1 MKMLASQVERTRR
14 DQSQRYY
21 DWAMSDLFSR
31 MNAWKPFTALVVGD
45 FILDEMV
52 YGDAERL
59 SPDAPVPVLLV
70 KRRDVMPGG
79 AANVCMDLAA
89 LRGRVIA
96 FGVVGTDSTA
106 RNMRDALTQ
115 AGIDA
120 SGLIED
126 GSRPTT
132 LKQNLI
138 GLAQSRHPQK
148 MFRVDEESREPICD
162 ATQNKLLAA
171 FEKQLASADVVILED
186 YAKGVCTP
194 ELCQRIIALSR
205 DAKKPVFV
213 DPARGVDPLRYK
225 GATTITPNRTEAE
238 LAAGVPTSKENDAAH
253 NAALAKRLLD
263 LLDLQCV
270 VLTLD
275 RHGALLL
282 GREGSRE
289 AAPICIPT
297 QAREVYDVSGAGDMF
312 LAGLAAARANGCAW
326 DDSVRFANA
335 AAGLEVEVFGVQPI
349 PFENVRDSVLRL
361 AGMSRPGKL
370 RTWDELAAEVA
381 DAKRRKKRVV
391 FTNGCFDVLHS
402 GHVTLLEK
410 AAAFGDF
417 LVVGLN
423 SDESVRRLKGPTRP
437 VNNET
442 DRARVLGALES
453 VAAVAIFTQ
462 DTPLDLIRVVRPDTL
477 VKGADYT
484 KDKVVGTDVVE
495 GYGGR
500 VELVDL
506 VAGKSTTATL
516 ARM

>member
-1 MKMLASQVERTRR
+1 
-14 DQSQRYY
+14 
-21 DWAMSDLFSR
+21 MSDLFAR
-31 MNAWKPFTALVVGD
+31 MNNWKPFTALVVGD

-70 KRRDVMPGG
+70 KRREVMPGG

-89 LRGRVIA
+89 LHGKVIA
-96 FGVVGTDSTA
+96 FGVLGADATA
-106 RNMRDALTQ
+106 RNMRDALAK

-120 SGLIED
+120 RGLIED
-126 GSRPTT
+126 AARPTT

-148 MFRVDEESREPICD
+148 MFRVDEESRDPICD
-162 ATQNKLLAA
+162 ATQAKLVSAFTAALAN
-171 FEKQLASADVVILED
+171 ADVVIIED

-194 ELCQRIIALSR
+194 ELCQQIIAASKR
-205 DAKKPVFV
+205 AGKPVFV

-238 LAAGVPTSKENDAAH
+238 LAAGVATSKDNDAAH
-253 NAALAKRLLD
+253 NAALARRLLTT
-263 LLDLQCV
+263 LDLECV

-275 RHGALLL
+275 KHGALLL
-282 GREGSRE
+282 GRDSTPE
-289 AAPICIPT
+289 ASPISIPT

-312 LAGLAAARANGCAW
+312 LAGLAAARANACTW
-326 DDSVRFANA
+326 SDSVRFANA

-349 PFENVRDSVLRL
+349 PFDQIRDSLLRI
-361 AGMSRPGKL
+361 AGKLKPGKL
-370 RTWDELAAEVA
+370 RTADELRAQL
-381 DAKRRKKRVV
+381 DDLKRRNKKVV

-437 VNNET
+437 INNEQ

-453 VAAVAIFTQ
+453 VGAVALFTQ
-462 DTPLDLIRVVRPDTL
+462 DTPIDLIRLVRPDTL

-484 KDKVVGTDVVE
+484 KDKVVGADIVE
-495 GYGGR
+495 SYGGR

-516 ARM
+516 ARMT

>member
-1 MKMLASQVERTRR
+1 
-14 DQSQRYY
+14 
-21 DWAMSDLFSR
+21 MSELFAR
-31 MNAWKPFTALVVGD
+31 MNAWRPFTALVVGD

-70 KRRDVMPGG
+70 KRREVMPGG

-96 FGVVGTDSTA
+96 FGVVGADSTA
-106 RNMRDALTQ
+106 RHMRESLAKSS
-115 AGIDA
+115 IDA

-126 GSRPTT
+126 AARPTT

-148 MFRVDEESREPICD
+148 MFRLDEESREPICE
-162 ATQNKLLAA
+162 ATQSKLFAA
-171 FEKQLASADVVILED
+171 FEKQLASADVVIIED

-194 ELCQRIIALSR
+194 ELCQRIIAASR
-205 DAKKPVFV
+205 RAGKPVFV

-238 LAAGVPTSKENDAAH
+238 LAAGVPTSKDNDAVH
-253 NAALAKRLLD
+253 NAALAKKLLD
-263 LLDLQCV
+263 LLELECV

-275 RHGALLL
+275 KHGALLL

-289 AAPICIPT
+289 SAPMSIPT

-312 LAGLAAARANGCAW
+312 LAGLAAARANGCVW

-349 PFENVRDSVLRL
+349 PFENVRDSLLRI
-361 AGMSRPGKL
+361 AGKAKPGKL
-370 RTWDELAAEVA
+370 RTLDELCAEVA
-381 DAKRRKKRVV
+381 DLKRRKKRVV

-423 SDESVRRLKGPTRP
+423 SDDSVRRLKGPTRP
-437 VNNET
+437 INNEQ

-453 VAAVAIFTQ
+453 VGAVAVFTQ
-462 DTPLDLIRVVRPDTL
+462 DTPLELIKAVRPDTL

-484 KDKVVGTDVVE
+484 KDKVVGADVVE
-495 GYGGR
+495 SYGGR

-516 ARM
+516 ARMT

>member
-1 MKMLASQVERTRR
+1 MPASRAQRTRR
-14 DQSQRYY
+14 DPRRRYY
-21 DWAMSDLFSR
+21 ATAMSDLFSR

-70 KRRDVMPGG
+70 RRREVMPGG

-89 LRGRVIA
+89 LHGRVIA
-96 FGVVGTDSTA
+96 FGVVGADATA
-106 RNMRDALTQ
+106 RHMRDALTK
-115 AGIDA
+115 ANIDA

-126 GSRPTT
+126 AARPTT

-162 ATQNKLLAA
+162 ATQAKLFAA
-171 FEKQLASADVVILED
+171 FERQLATADVVIIED

-194 ELCQRIIALSR
+194 QLCQRIIAASR
-205 DAKKPVFV
+205 AANKPVFV

-225 GATTITPNRTEAE
+225 GSTTITPNRTEAE
-238 LAAGVPTSKENDAAH
+238 LAAGVPTSKDNDPAH
-253 NAALAKRLLD
+253 NAALAKKLLD
-263 LLDLQCV
+263 LLDLECV

-289 AAPICIPT
+289 ASPISIPT

-349 PFENVRDSVLRL
+349 PFENVRDSLLRI
-361 AGMSRPGKL
+361 ASKTKPGKL
-370 RTWDELAAEVA
+370 RTLDELCAEIA
-381 DAKRRKKRVV
+381 DLKRRKKRVV

-423 SDESVRRLKGPTRP
+423 NDDSVKRLKGPTRP
-437 VNNET
+437 INNEQ

-453 VAAVAIFTQ
+453 VGAVAVFTQ
-462 DTPLDLIRVVRPDTL
+462 DTPLELIKAVQPDTL

-484 KDKVVGTDVVE
+484 KDKVVGADVVE
-495 GYGGR
+495 SYGGR

-516 ARM
+516 ARMS